1 MSKFTFW
8 QQFICNVCMRKF
20 DFEFLESD
28 TVFKIKK
35 YFKWNKRLVEL
46 RIINILSFLDPTN
59 IGNEHMPGQYVN

>member
-46 RIINILSFLDPTN
+46 RIINILSFHPTN
-59 IGNEHMPGQYVN
+59 IGNEHLPVQYVN